1 MQQSSAEFVL
11 NHSRRKQQ
19 VRDKRTS
26 VYNLFHA
33 PLRAV
38 LTQPVDVFTAW
49 LDALEVDEAAGAGG
63 GDDV

>member
-1 MQQSSAEFVL
+1 MQQLSAEFVL
-11 NHSRRKQQ
+11 NHSRRKHQ
-19 VRDKRTS
+19 VRDQHKG
-26 VYNLFHA
+26 VCNLLHA
-33 PLRAV
+33 PPV